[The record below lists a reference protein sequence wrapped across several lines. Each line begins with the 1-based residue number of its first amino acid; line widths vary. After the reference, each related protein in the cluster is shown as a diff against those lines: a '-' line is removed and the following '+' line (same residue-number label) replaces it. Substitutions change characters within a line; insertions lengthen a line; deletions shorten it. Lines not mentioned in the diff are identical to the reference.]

1 MAFLDKAGLAILWT
15 KINNK
20 FVSKDHTHT
29 QYESK
34 KTTTTVYNTSTGIY
48 TTALA
53 ANNVKTTS
61 ITLTSSV
68 KAGDRLK
75 VYVYGG
81 SSYATMQAGVIELVL
96 YSPSSTSL
104 VGNNSFLS
112 VAGGQKL
119 IIGAEINSTS
129 SATTST
135 LKINVYT
142 LSASDYASA
151 SYVYVKQVDR
161 IR

>member
-1 MAFLDKAGLAILWT
+1 MAFLDKAGLANLWT

-20 FVSKDHTHT
+20 FATKNHTHT
-29 QYESK
+29 EYESK
-34 KTTTTVYNTSTGIY
+34 KTTTTVFNTSTGIY
-48 TTALA
+48 TTAVA
-53 ANNVKTTS
+53 ANTVKTATV
-61 ITLTSSV
+61 TLTSSV

-81 SSYATMQAGVIELVL
+81 TSYASMQAGIIEFEL
-96 YSPSSTSL
+96 YSPSSTTL
-104 VGNNSFLS
+104 AGNNSFIS

>member
-1 MAFLDKAGLAILWT
+1 MKMEN
-15 KINNK
+15 KIENVKN
-20 FVSKDHTHT
+20 
-29 QYESK
+29 ESK
-34 KTTTTVYNTSTGIY
+34 KTTTTVFNTSTGIY
-48 TTALA
+48 TTAVA
-53 ANNVKTTS
+53 ANTVKTATV
-61 ITLTSSV
+61 TLTSSV

-81 SSYATMQAGVIELVL
+81 TSYASMQAGIIEFEL
-96 YSPSSTSL
+96 YSPSSTTL
-104 VGNNSFLS
+104 AGNNSFIS